1 MKDSA
6 LKELLEKPN
15 GQWSERIAL
24 IIVLTLFGLAMTP
37 IILAAAGESSGMLY
51 LGNQYLAF
59 SLRHGND
66 RLTSW
71 IGHTQSTHQMWV
83 SLASRTLILCLL
95 LFMSRYMAWIN
106 LVCRAT
112 SSQWICCVDFAI
124 AGHII
129 RMFNDLRGYINML
142 FIHIPRQGITFDLV
156 DCYLGIFI
164 AVFLV
169 WIVLCEL
176 QYLRLKKQ
184 KTAGMNFFQKMKW
197 EFVFVGI
204 ACKMS
209 ILPTKKWTGL
219 VEEYGY
225 KFEEDQSE

>member
-112 SSQWICCVDFAI
+112 SSQWICCVNCNI
-124 AGHII
+124 CGS
-129 RMFNDLRGYINML
+129 RNR
-142 FIHIPRQGITFDLV
+142 R
-156 DCYLGIFI
+156 
-164 AVFLV
+164 
-169 WIVLCEL
+169 L
-176 QYLRLKKQ
+176 Q
-184 KTAGMNFFQKMKW
+184 
-197 EFVFVGI
+197 V
-204 ACKMS
+204 
-209 ILPTKKWTGL
+209 
-219 VEEYGY
+219 
-225 KFEEDQSE
+225 